1 MDELDSL
8 IIEQLIEDSR
18 RSVTE
23 IAQAIS
29 LSHSATRIRLGKL
42 VDSGIIK
49 RFTIELADDAEL
61 AEDAKESA
69 PLPKEENKPLE
80 VSSAFVDFRIETSED
95 LDKFILLADQI
106 PEITAAFSLHDKF
119 NCRILME
126 CEDPKSLMKLLSTL
140 KESLSFEIV
149 QSCGVERPLLGFNHY
164 QTNGSRSDLDS
175 EVGLSHEKT
184 LSPEPKEF
192 GNDLLQFEISAMEK
206 SAYTDPGEEQK
217 IVRMAVKLV
226 ESNN

>member
-61 AEDAKESA
+61 AEDAKKSA
-69 PLPKEENKPLE
+69 TLPKEENKPLE
-80 VSSAFVDFRIETSED
+80 VSSAFVDFRIETNED
-95 LDKFILLADQI
+95 LDKFILLANRI

-119 NCRILME
+119 NCH
-126 CEDPKSLMKLLSTL
+126 
-140 KESLSFEIV
+140 
-149 QSCGVERPLLGFNHY
+149 VEKKP
-164 QTNGSRSDLDS
+164 Q
-175 EVGLSHEKT
+175 
-184 LSPEPKEF
+184 
-192 GNDLLQFEISAMEK
+192 
-206 SAYTDPGEEQK
+206 
-217 IVRMAVKLV
+217 
-226 ESNN
+226 

>member
-42 VDSGIIK
+42 VDSGVIK
-49 RFTIELADDAEL
+49 RFTIELADDAEN
-61 AEDAKESA
+61 AKKSA

-80 VSSAFVDFRIETSED
+80 VSSAFVDFRIETSEE
-95 LDKFILLADQI
+95 LDKFISLADQI

-126 CEDPKSLMKLLSTL
+126 CEDPKSLMKLISTF
-140 KESLSFEIV
+140 KKSLSFEVV
-149 QSCGVERPLLGFNHY
+149 QSCGVERPLIGFNHY
-164 QTNGSRSDLDS
+164 QPNGTRSDLDS
-175 EVGLSHEKT
+175 EVALSPEKT

-217 IVRMAVKLV
+217 VVRMAVKLV

>member
-42 VDSGIIK
+42 VDSGVIK
-49 RFTIELADDAEL
+49 RFTIELADDAE
-61 AEDAKESA
+61 DAKKSA

-106 PEITAAFSLHDKF
+106 PEITAAFSLQDKF

-126 CEDPKSLMKLLSTL
+126 CEDPKSLMKLMSTL
-140 KESLSFEIV
+140 KKSLSFEV
-149 QSCGVERPLLGFNHY
+149 VHSCGVERPLIGFNHY
-164 QTNGSRSDLDS
+164 QPNGTRSDLDS
-175 EVGLSHEKT
+175 EVALSPEKT

-217 IVRMAVKLV
+217 VVRMAVKLV

>member
-42 VDSGIIK
+42 VDSGVIK
-49 RFTIELADDAEL
+49 RFTIELADDAE
-61 AEDAKESA
+61 DAKKSA

-80 VSSAFVDFRIETSED
+80 VSSAFVDFRIETSEE

-126 CEDPKSLMKLLSTL
+126 CEDPKSLMKLISTF
-140 KESLSFEIV
+140 KKSLSFEVV
-149 QSCGVERPLLGFNHY
+149 QSCGVERPLIGFNHY
-164 QTNGSRSDLDS
+164 QPNGTRSDLDS
-175 EVGLSHEKT
+175 EVALSPEKT

-217 IVRMAVKLV
+217 VVRMAVKLV

>member
-1 MDELDSL
+1 MDELDKL
-8 IIEQLIEDSR
+8 IVDQLFEDSR

-42 VDSGIIK
+42 VDSGVIK
-49 RFTIELADDAEL
+49 RFTIELA
-61 AEDAKESA
+61 EDTGKSA
-69 PLPKEENKPLE
+69 SSPKEENKPLE
-80 VSSAFVDFRIETSED
+80 VSSAFVDFRIETNQD
-95 LDKFILLADQI
+95 LDKFILLANQI

-119 NCRILME
+119 NCRIFME
-126 CEDPKSLMKLLSTL
+126 CEDSKSLMSLIDAVKEDLSV
-140 KESLSFEIV
+140 EVI
-149 QSCGVERPLLGFNHY
+149 QSCGVERPLIGFNHY
-164 QTNGSRSDLDS
+164 ETNGIRNDLDS
-175 EVGLSHEKT
+175 EHASSLEKTVSTEHEK
-184 LSPEPKEF
+184 F

-206 SAYTDPGEEQK
+206 LSYMDPGEEQK

>member
-61 AEDAKESA
+61 AEDAIKSA

-80 VSSAFVDFRIETSED
+80 VSSAFVDFRIETSEG
-95 LDKFILLADQI
+95 LDGFILLANQI

-119 NCRILME
+119 NCRVLME
-126 CEDPKSLMKLLSTL
+126 CKDPKSLMKLIDTVKEGLSV
-140 KESLSFEIV
+140 EVI
-149 QSCGVERPLLGFNHY
+149 QSCGVERPLVGFIDY
-164 QTNGSRSDLDS
+164 QTNGKRNELDS
-175 EVGLSHEKT
+175 EYASSSEKT
-184 LSPEPKEF
+184 VSAEAKEF
-192 GNDLLQFEISAMEK
+192 GSDLLQFEISAMEK
-206 SAYTDPGEEQK
+206 STYMDPGEEQK
-217 IVRMAVKLV
+217 VIRMAVKLV

>member
-42 VDSGIIK
+42 VDSGVIK
-49 RFTIELADDAEL
+49 RFTIELADDAE
-61 AEDAKESA
+61 DAKKSA

-80 VSSAFVDFRIETSED
+80 VSSAFVDFRIETSEE

-126 CEDPKSLMKLLSTL
+126 CEDPKSLMKLMSTL
-140 KESLSFEIV
+140 KKSLSFEV
-149 QSCGVERPLLGFNHY
+149 VHSCGVERPLIGFNHY
-164 QTNGSRSDLDS
+164 QPNGTRSDLDS
-175 EVGLSHEKT
+175 EVALSPEKT

-217 IVRMAVKLV
+217 VVRMAVKLV

>member
-42 VDSGIIK
+42 VDSGVIK
-49 RFTIELADDAEL
+49 RFTIELADDAE
-61 AEDAKESA
+61 DAKKSA

-80 VSSAFVDFRIETSED
+80 VSSAFVDFRIETSEE

-106 PEITAAFSLHDKF
+106 PEITAAFSLQDKF

-126 CEDPKSLMKLLSTL
+126 CEDPKSLMKLMSTL
-140 KESLSFEIV
+140 KKSLSFEV
-149 QSCGVERPLLGFNHY
+149 VHSCGVERPLIGFNHY
-164 QTNGSRSDLDS
+164 QPNGTRSDLDS
-175 EVGLSHEKT
+175 EVALSPEKT

-217 IVRMAVKLV
+217 VVRMAVKLV